1 MGVRHVVLFRWKDDV
16 GEGDLAELRRRLA
29 ALPEAIPELRG
40 YSYGADLGLNPG
52 TADFAIVAD
61 TDDEEGHAAYRDH
74 PRHREVVDF
83 ITSLA
88 AERQAVQYAF

>member
-16 GEGDLAELRRRLA
+16 TEKDLAELRRRLA
-29 ALPEAIPELRG
+29 ALPEAIPELRA
-40 YSYGADLGLNPG
+40 YSFGADLGINPG

-61 TDDEEGHAAYRDH
+61 TDDEQGHAAYRDH
-74 PRHREVVDF
+74 PQHREVVSF
-83 ITSLA
+83 ISTLV